1 MGRYRLILTFRYQL
15 ILTFRYR
22 LILTFWYRLILTWFC
37 CFKYFLLS
45 ISSKFVDKTY
55 FLECTEKL
63 CVCGGG
69 GSVFMSYGA
78 FDLTFLHLKC
88 NFSLICIYCQY
99 FKFSE
104 VITSNIVLGLCI
116 MISLNREIKI
126 KINPYKPAVFSVSIQ
141 QLANLL
147 YDYVLWDSS
156 TF

>member
-1 MGRYRLILTFRYQL
+1 MRWDAHVHTQSLRYLTFQ
-15 ILTFRYR
+15 
-22 LILTFWYRLILTWFC
+22 C
-37 CFKYFLLS
+37 CCIKNLS
-45 ISSKFVDKTY
+45 ITISLKHVKKNKKTSKI
-55 FLECTEKL
+55 LREKK
-63 CVCGGG
+63 GT
-69 GSVFMSYGA
+69 VFIPLSYGA

-126 KINPYKPAVFSVSIQ
+126 KIIPYKPAVFSVSIQ